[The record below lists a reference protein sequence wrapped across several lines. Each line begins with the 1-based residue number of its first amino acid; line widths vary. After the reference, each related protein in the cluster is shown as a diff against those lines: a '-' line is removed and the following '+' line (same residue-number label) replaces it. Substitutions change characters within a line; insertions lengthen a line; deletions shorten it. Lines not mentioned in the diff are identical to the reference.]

1 MCDAL
6 SCSLVLSDF
15 LWREAEKKYLLL
27 SIFLHGFGNALVV
40 LIAQEGCAFYVEMAL
55 SVYTILVFT
64 GIVVAKGNNSYEN

>member
-1 MCDAL
+1 MPFPVAL
-6 SCSLVLSDF
+6 SLVIF
-15 LWREAEKKYLLL
+15 YGVKQKKGYPLL